1 VATAFAILV
10 AGGIGALVWHTSHP
24 GSVDAWALRTLR
36 AQSHPELRLAT
47 AVSAGLRVGAVG
59 ATVALAAFAWVALQ
73 RPDAVVLA
81 VGSPATA
88 LVVEKLL
95 KQVVLARQS
104 PGSAALLYPSGHLAV
119 ATALALTAVL
129 VMRLARPPTGIRV
142 LVATSVSLLVLLLGR
157 ARLAEMAHLLSDVV
171 GGVAMGAAVTLA
183 VALLLDARTRSARP
197 GAGGWRPP

>member
-1 VATAFAILV
+1 
-10 AGGIGALVWHTSHP
+10 
-24 GSVDAWALRTLR
+24 
-36 AQSHPELRLAT
+36 
-47 AVSAGLRVGAVG
+47 
-59 ATVALAAFAWVALQ
+59 
-73 RPDAVVLA
+73 
-81 VGSPATA
+81 

-129 VMRLARPPTGIRV
+129 VVRLARPPTGIRV

-157 ARLAEMAHLLSDVV
+157 ARLAEMAHRLSDVV

-183 VALLLDARTRSARP
+183 VALLLDARTRWARH
-197 GAGGWRPP
+197 GAGG